1 MLAVRR
7 VTQDNDGKN
16 TPGVDGVAQL
26 SPKERLERV
35 QTMDLSAKA
44 QPVRRSRIPKPGKT
58 DRRPLGI
65 PTMMDRAKQA
75 LVKMVLEPEWE
86 AVFEPNI
93 TAFDQAEDAGTPSK
107 PSMTVSIRN

>member
-7 VTQDNDGKN
+7 VTQDNNGKN

-26 SPKERLERV
+26 SPRERLEMV

-44 QPVRRSRIPKPGKT
+44 KPVRRIRIPKPGKT
-58 DRRPLGI
+58 EMRPLGI

-75 LVKMVLEPEWE
+75 LVKMVIEPEWE
-86 AVFEPNI
+86 AVFEPNSYG
-93 TAFDQAEDAGTPSK
+93 FRPG
-107 PSMTVSIRN
+107 RG